1 MPDGP
6 RRNNIFGVNYGL
18 RSLRDFQLIA
28 FTTFCHHVALM
39 SQLEYVRARSFLFV
53 CKIVL
58 LVFSFHETMSL
69 LLILKNF
76 HIRILT
82 LSSQVCTSSSFSSG
96 MCSN

>member
-18 RSLRDFQLIA
+18 KSLKDFQLIA
-28 FTTFCHHVALM
+28 FTTFCHHVAM
-39 SQLEYVRARSFLFV
+39 SRLEYVRARSFLFV

-76 HIRILT
+76 HIRIL
-82 LSSQVCTSSSFSSG
+82 SSQVCTSSSFSSG